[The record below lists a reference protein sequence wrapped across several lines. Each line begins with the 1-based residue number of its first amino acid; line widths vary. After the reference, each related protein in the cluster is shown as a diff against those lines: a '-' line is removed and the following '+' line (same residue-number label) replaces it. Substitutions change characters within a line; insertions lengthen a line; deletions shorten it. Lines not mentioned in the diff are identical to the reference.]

1 MGDEPLPRLGCRA
14 ARALLHTNPRAD
26 RLALAAA
33 GLVRGFERHHRGVGE
48 GRRLPHER
56 SGAARPRVGARALL
70 GGTAAAAAGATTITT
85 TTRVS
90 YAVCTPTP
98 ASAAR
103 AAARVA
109 AARATSRVATAR
121 AATLAT
127 TALAT
132 TALATTALATTALA
146 TTALTSRC
154 AATAAGSGRRGP
166 TCTGW
171 RPPAAASRSRGSGGQ
186 G

>member
-85 TTRVS
+85 TTTRVS

-98 ASAAR
+98 AAAAR

-132 TALATTALATTALA
+132 TALATAALA

>member
-98 ASAAR
+98 AAAAR

-132 TALATTALATTALA
+132 TALATAALA

-186 G
+186 GEG

>member
-33 GLVRGFERHHRGVGE
+33 GLVRGFERHHRGVGK

-56 SGAARPRVGARALL
+56 WGAARPRVGARALL

-98 ASAAR
+98 AAAAR

-121 AATLAT
+121 VATARAAT
-127 TALAT
+127 
-132 TALATTALATTALA
+132 LATTALATTALA